1 LPAGPEPEPVT
12 TSRATVIEAIASP
25 DAEHARAWMTALR
38 GKEPPAE
45 ALAVLNRT
53 LFAYRVAS
61 ASAQVHE
68 VGAEQALVVRA
79 GFGVGDEVADGHWTD
94 AIELARPGGPRPPA
108 RRRDAA
114 LRPQERLAA
123 LLGGHDRPL
132 ACEELALR
140 SRADL
145 DQGRVREALLG
156 LDAALRAA
164 LVELA
169 RDPGRADLAERL
181 AELQA
186 LGPEVSA
193 AAGSAMGSSTAP
205 DEPEI
210 AGRALGRLEAA
221 LRARSAAGVGPAA

>member
-1 LPAGPEPEPVT
+1 VT
-12 TSRATVIEAIASP
+12 TSRATVIDAVASP
-25 DAEHARAWMTALR
+25 DAEHARAWMTGLR

-45 ALAVLNRT
+45 ALVVLNRT

-68 VGAEQALVVRA
+68 VGADQALVVRA

-94 AIELARPGGPRPPA
+94 AIELARAGAGRPS

-123 LLGGHDRPL
+123 LLGGHDSPL

-145 DQGRVREALLG
+145 DQGRLREALLG

-169 RDPGRADLAERL
+169 RDPGRANLDQRV

-186 LGPEVSA
+186 LAPEVSA
-193 AAGSAMGSSTAP
+193 AASAALDSADP
-205 DEPEI
+205 AAHEI
-210 AGRALGRLEAA
+210 AGRALERLEAA
-221 LRARSAAGVGPAA
+221 LRARSAAGVGPVA